1 MPTRGQRRR
10 AGALALL
17 VALAAAPAL
26 AAAAPA
32 AAAAG
37 EAASRRSLLFQR
49 ESRARAAGRGRRPA
63 GRTRA
68 VDNTHRPPSHTL
80 KTSGGRCRE
89 AHAERLQTRRLTSP
103 SSSPPPRRRP
113 VGESLADAGDYIQN
127 NILTTDGVEQ
137 IINGLV
143 QSAPQIGFDVLQE
156 FGGGGFVSSQR
167 RVSVPVRRLTLPV
180 PPPRRTSSAAA
191 AAGASTALRP
201 RALRVQ

>member
-1 MPTRGQRRR
+1 MSSG
-10 AGALALL
+10 
-17 VALAAAPAL
+17 
-26 AAAAPA
+26 
-32 AAAAG
+32 
-37 EAASRRSLLFQR
+37 SR
-49 ESRARAAGRGRRPA
+49 
-63 GRTRA
+63 
-68 VDNTHRPPSHTL
+68 
-80 KTSGGRCRE
+80 
-89 AHAERLQTRRLTSP
+89 RLQTRRLTSS

-156 FGGGGFVSSQR
+156 FGGGGFVSSHR

-180 PPPRRTSSAAA
+180 PPRRTSSAAA

-201 RALRVQ
+201 RALQ